1 MHDKLLSSKKHQ
13 QEFKYIYSIIIIAVH
28 LVVCNQGRR
37 NALKHRLAQNF
48 KRPQE
53 ATDTAKFSW
62 VLASQVPPSLYVII
76 L

>member
-48 KRPQE
+48 QKAPRGH
-53 ATDTAKFSW
+53 KNRN
-62 VLASQVPPSLYVII
+62 LAGS
-76 L
+76 